1 MKVTIEVDEERAIE
15 LINSKEKINLLESKY
30 EVLSTDRQVLKDKYE
45 KLVEALKACVS
56 VWSHSGLYIDSKED
70 NKPQMEI
77 ITKVLKGS

>member
-45 KLVEALKACVS
+45 ELVEALKACVNA
-56 VWSHSGLYIDSKED
+56 WSTGGLYIDSKED
-70 NKPQMEI
+70 NKPQMEL
-77 ITKVLKGS
+77 ITKVLK